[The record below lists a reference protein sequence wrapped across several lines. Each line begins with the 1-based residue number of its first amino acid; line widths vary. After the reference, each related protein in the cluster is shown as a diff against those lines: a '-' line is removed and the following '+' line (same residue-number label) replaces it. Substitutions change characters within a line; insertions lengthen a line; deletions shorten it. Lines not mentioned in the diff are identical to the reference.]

1 MACRAEG
8 SPTPTIKWFKD
19 GHQMKGSPR
28 FDVRPDGSL
37 VVQNVSEQDQ
47 GMYSCIAD
55 NGVERRSA
63 EARLTIRQTRET
75 TSSQNNLHNNVA
87 YRIGN
92 PSTATAS
99 GDEFVVVALEEA
111 TLEVDKAIKMTID
124 NLFSGSRSLTNSTPS
139 ELLRIFRYPPESQRD
154 LAKSAEIYER
164 TLRLVAEKVHNKSK
178 SQTLLEQ
185 GDQFKYSVICE

>member
-75 TSSQNNLHNNVA
+75 TSNQNNLHNVA
-87 YRIGN
+87 YRIGS
-92 PSTATAS
+92 PSAAA

-124 NLFSGSRSLTNSTPS
+124 SLFSGSRSLTNSTPS

-154 LAKSAEIYER
+154 LARSAEIYER
-164 TLRLVAEKVHNKSK
+164 TLQLVAQKVHNKS
-178 SQTLLEQ
+178 SPQTFSAQ
-185 GDQFKYSVICE
+185 GIQSRESR